1 MFVDLTHVAE
11 GTLLEMLAGIYVRPS
26 LREHDRMDCERINQE
41 LEGRT
46 EAMERQFG
54 IDMVPE
60 SDE

>member
-1 MFVDLTHVAE
+1 VFVALTHVAE

-26 LREHDRMDCERINQE
+26 LPEHERIECERINQE

-46 EAMERQFG
+46 EAMERRFG
-54 IDMVPE
+54 IDTVPE